1 MTTPFRATL
10 RVTGHGR
17 LADFGERV
25 RWLMV
30 RDIDAQKYSE
40 HHAEG
45 VLEYRFEVERGIP
58 FPAFASASL
67 EFPELRVDAQWED
80 AAQGVRVR
88 AVIENGRLVEQSTEP
103 VDVAMMTVDVEIAT
117 DGRLM
122 LAFACREQGDALLG
136 YAAAAD
142 RHAYFRF
149 ADGAL
154 LTAAAGGDRWDDG
167 SPVGAATL
175 AELEDIAFTL
185 AGQWLWYDEEP
196 VERTALERSRYA
208 DYGYEVRGANA
219 RSERIARL
227 RNEAGDGAPAW
238 RYSSLG
244 ETGRRAREALLR
256 AWARDGEL
264 R

>member
-80 AAQGVRVR
+80 AAQGVRGR

-103 VDVAMMTVDVEIAT
+103 IDVAMTAVDVAVAT

-122 LAFACREQGDALLG
+122 LAFACREQPDALLG

-154 LTAAAGGDRWDDG
+154 LTAPAEGDRWDDG

-175 AELEDIAFTL
+175 AELEDIAFTM
-185 AGQWLWYDEEP
+185 AGQWLWFDEEP
-196 VERTALERSRYA
+196 AERTALERSRYA
-208 DYGYEVRGANA
+208 DYGYQVRGANV
-219 RSERIARL
+219 RSEQIARL
-227 RNEAGDGAPAW
+227 RNEAGDDAPAW
-238 RYSSLG
+238 RHSTLG
-244 ETGRRAREALLR
+244 ETGRQAREALLR
-256 AWARDGEL
+256 AWAQDRDL